1 MGRSRKGVYAWDGS
15 LLSNTPLREVIEAS
29 PVKDKR
35 IFLVENYPKNID
47 KLPENIQDVQHRAR
61 DIMFSDKTLHSV
73 QMSKAF
79 TYYLKF
85 IDELYHMIQDRID
98 LENKEDKTKFE
109 KIKSKYKRLVEE
121 HRAEIKNIFYI
132 TRDERFPSLYENA
145 DFATDTIKSS
155 IKEGELKTIHI
166 LKDKSFI

>member
-1 MGRSRKGVYAWDGS
+1 VEKEVYAWDGS

-47 KLPENIQDVQHRAR
+47 RLPDNIQEVQHRSK
-61 DIMFSDKTLHSV
+61 DIMFSDKTMHNV

-79 TYYLKF
+79 TYYLRF
-85 IDELYHMIQDRID
+85 IDELYHLIEDRFD
-98 LENKEDKTKFE
+98 LKKKEDKLKFE

-121 HRAEIKNIFYI
+121 HRAEIKSINYI

-145 DFATDTIKSS
+145 DFSVDTIKAS
-155 IKEGELKTIHI
+155 IKDGEVKTKHI
-166 LKDKSFI
+166 LKDKGFI